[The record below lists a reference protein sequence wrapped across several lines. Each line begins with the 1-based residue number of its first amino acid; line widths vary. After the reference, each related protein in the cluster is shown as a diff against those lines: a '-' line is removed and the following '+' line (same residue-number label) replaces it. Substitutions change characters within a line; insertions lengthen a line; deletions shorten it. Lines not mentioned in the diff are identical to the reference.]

1 MTIKLYEAVTLH
13 NLFTKFQNLRLPFK
27 TSHKIALMSSELSTH
42 YSFYET
48 KFRELINEY
57 GKKDEEGNLMPT
69 ADGNGVLLME
79 DKISEANSK
88 MTELADVEVTLK
100 DYQFSV
106 DDFGDTEM
114 TPAEMNALLPF
125 ISE

>member
-13 NLFTKFQNLRLPFK
+13 NLFAKFQNLRLPFK
-27 TSHKIALMSSELSTH
+27 TSHKIALMSNELSTH

-48 KFRELINEY
+48 KFRELIDEY
-57 GKKDEEGNLMPT
+57 GRKDEEGNLMPT
-69 ADGNGVLLME
+69 PDGKGILLIE
-79 DKISEANSK
+79 SKTIEATNK
-88 MTELADVEVTLK
+88 MTELSDVEVVLK